1 MGTIITRKRNDGKPS
16 YLCQIVRKNGNKT
29 VRENRTFRDHKEA
42 KAWLRQREVELDN
55 PNAFKAATAGA
66 KTLGEAIARYI
77 DEHGDDV
84 GRTKSATLGIIQRHP
99 IASMAC
105 RDIGS
110 ADIVAF
116 ARSIKSVTGREAPA
130 PSTTGNYLAH
140 LGAVF
145 AIAKPAWGY
154 PLDAGAMKDAQY
166 VLRKQRL
173 VTKSNKRD
181 RRPTLDELNSL
192 LEYFEERQHRAP
204 LSGPMADIILFAM
217 FSTRRQEEITRIE
230 WKDFEPSTSKHPAR
244 VLVRDMKN
252 PGAKQG
258 NDVWVELPPEAEAI
272 IKRQPKNDERIFPYR
287 VGGICAAFTRACKLL
302 GIDDLHFHDLRH
314 EGVSR
319 LFEAGWN
326 IPHVAL
332 VSGHRSWGSLQRYAH
347 IRQRDDKYAGWGWR
361 P

>member
-1 MGTIITRKRNDGKPS
+1 MGTIITRKRGDGKPS
-16 YLCQIVRKNGNKT
+16 YLCQIAKKLGDKT
-29 VRENRTFRDHKEA
+29 VRENRTFHDHKEA
-42 KAWLRQREVELDN
+42 KAWLRQRESELDN
-55 PNAFKAATAGA
+55 PNAFKTATAGA
-66 KTLGEAIARYI
+66 KTLGDAISRYI
-77 DEHGDDV
+77 DEYGDEV

-105 RDIGS
+105 RDIS
-110 ADIVAF
+110 STDIVTF
-116 ARSIKSVTGREAPA
+116 ARTIKTVTGREAPA

-145 AIAKPAWGY
+145 AVAKMAWGY
-154 PLDAGAMKDAQY
+154 PLDSQAMKDAQF
-166 VLRKQRL
+166 VLRKQRI
-173 VTKSNKRD
+173 VTKSVKRD

-192 LEYFEERQHRAP
+192 LDHFEERQARAP
-204 LSGPMADIILFAM
+204 RSGPMADIVLFAL
-217 FSTRRQEEITRIE
+217 FSARRQEEITRIA
-230 WKDFEPSTSKHPAR
+230 WKDFERSTGKHPAR

-252 PGAKQG
+252 PGAKIG
-258 NDVWVELPPEAEAI
+258 NDVWCELPPEAEAI
-272 IKRQPKNDERIFPYR
+272 IKRQPKNTECIFPYR
-287 VGGICAAFTRACKLL
+287 VGGICAAFTRACRLL

-347 IRQRDDKYAGWGWR
+347 IRQRDDKYAGWKWR